1 MLMGVVEEA
10 VEVSRVLEDVEGSR
24 EVDGVREAPVGVEA
38 DEVDADIVC
47 VELVAGEMPL
57 TSASRVT
64 LR

>member
-1 MLMGVVEEA
+1 MLMGVVEE
-10 VEVSRVLEDVEGSR
+10 VVNVSRVLEDVEGSR

-38 DEVDADIVC
+38 DGVDSDIVC